1 MLFRTVFAS
10 VSVGGVALAKG
21 AFVVKA
27 KAANNIS
34 GSSKLQE
41 PDMRGGVNR

>member
-1 MLFRTVFAS
+1 MLFRTVLAS

-27 KAANNIS
+27 KSANNNS
-34 GSSKLQE
+34 SSKLQE